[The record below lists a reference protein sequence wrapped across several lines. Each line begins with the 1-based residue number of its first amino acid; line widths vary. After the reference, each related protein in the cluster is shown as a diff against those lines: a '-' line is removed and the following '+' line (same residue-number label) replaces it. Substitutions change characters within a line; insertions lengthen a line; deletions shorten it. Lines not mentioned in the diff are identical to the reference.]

1 MPPVVKNLLLINVL
15 MYVITLITGNFMY
28 ENFALFYFKS
38 PFFKPFQLVTHMFM
52 HGGFTHIFFNMYTL
66 FIFGSVLERVWG
78 SQKFLLYYFVTG
90 IGAAL
95 LHLGVM
101 YLQLQGYL
109 AAANAGDIYAT
120 TQIQS
125 LLCTPTV
132 GASGSYWCPRELV
145 MRFFHLELLTPDRAD
160 LFRGTNRILKAPISR
175 ENLEALI
182 GLHRNQ
188 SYYASLKLKQL
199 LYAILV
205 DLYGQLSQAEEP
217 VPTYSDHVRD
227 TVSYIHSHL
236 SAQLTVEELAQRREI
251 SHTTLNN
258 CFRRELG
265 MTVGQYIDDRLLIEA
280 RSLLCHSDQKIARIS
295 AALGFSDQFYFS
307 NKFKS
312 RTGYTPLQYRKVN
325 GWRALD
331 E

>member
-1 MPPVVKNLLLINVL
+1 MR
-15 MYVITLITGNFMY
+15 
-28 ENFALFYFKS
+28 
-38 PFFKPFQLVTHMFM
+38 KPAFDSTAHDLKL
-52 HGGFTHIFFNMYTL
+52 HIL
-66 FIFGSVLERVWG
+66 
-78 SQKFLLYYFVTG
+78 
-90 IGAAL
+90 
-95 LHLGVM
+95 
-101 YLQLQGYL
+101 
-109 AAANAGDIYAT
+109 
-120 TQIQS
+120 
-125 LLCTPTV
+125 
-132 GASGSYWCPRELV
+132 ASGYARCDNAWRVRELATPFCRLYIPDSGSAFLRIGEETTEMEPGWAYLLPPEVPVTYWCPRELV

-188 SYYASLKLKQL
+188 SYYAGLKLKQL

-251 SHTTLNN
+251 SHTTLNK

-307 NKFKS
+307 NKFKA